1 MSDSMSK
8 IIRTTADV
16 MFLFI
21 TVFGFYIVLH
31 GHLTPG
37 GGFQGGA
44 VIATGF
50 ILLIVAYKLEDF
62 LGWFQKKTFQSCEM
76 SGLILFIGTALAAI
90 PLGSGEGHRGGVARM
105 QNEQPAAVLESD
117 AGAGHGASRP
127 ARGVG
132 GGRLPRLPPPRRSRR
147 LHHHPVTMCLARSV
161 TGPNPSPACVPGTP

>member
-1 MSDSMSK
+1 MSDSLSK

-50 ILLIVAYKLEDF
+50 ILLIVAYKLDDF
-62 LGWFQKKTFQSCEM
+62 LGWFQKRIFQNCEM
-76 SGLILFIGTALAAI
+76 SGLVLFIGTALAAI
-90 PLGSGEGHRGGVARM
+90 PLGYLFFMNFLNGTGGLFGQTVNFGINPGFLNTAGTIPIMNVAVGIEVLGGLSIIILYMTSGIRSHEEG
-105 QNEQPAAVLESD
+105 E
-117 AGAGHGASRP
+117 
-127 ARGVG
+127 
-132 GGRLPRLPPPRRSRR
+132 
-147 LHHHPVTMCLARSV
+147 
-161 TGPNPSPACVPGTP
+161 

>member
-1 MSDSMSK
+1 MSDSLSK

-50 ILLIVAYKLEDF
+50 ILLIVAYKLDDF
-62 LGWFQKKTFQSCEM
+62 LGWFQKRTFQNCEM
-76 SGLILFIGTALAAI
+76 SGLVLFIGTALAAI
-90 PLGSGEGHRGGVARM
+90 PLGYLFFMNFLNGTGGLFGQAVSYGINPGFLNTAGTIPIMNIAVGIEVLGGLSIIILYMTSGIRSHEEG
-105 QNEQPAAVLESD
+105 E
-117 AGAGHGASRP
+117 
-127 ARGVG
+127 
-132 GGRLPRLPPPRRSRR
+132 
-147 LHHHPVTMCLARSV
+147 
-161 TGPNPSPACVPGTP
+161 

>member
-1 MSDSMSK
+1 MSNSLSK

-50 ILLIVAYKLEDF
+50 ILLIVAYKLDDF
-62 LGWFQKKTFQSCEM
+62 LGWFQKRIFQNCEM
-76 SGLILFIGTALAAI
+76 SGLVLFIGTALAAI
-90 PLGSGEGHRGGVARM
+90 PLGYLFFMNFLNGTGGLFGQTVNFGINPGFLNTAGTIPIMNVAVGIEVLGGLSIIILYMTSGIRSHEEG
-105 QNEQPAAVLESD
+105 E
-117 AGAGHGASRP
+117 
-127 ARGVG
+127 
-132 GGRLPRLPPPRRSRR
+132 
-147 LHHHPVTMCLARSV
+147 
-161 TGPNPSPACVPGTP
+161 

>member
-50 ILLIVAYKLEDF
+50 ILLIVAYKLDDF
-62 LGWFQKKTFQSCEM
+62 LGWFQKRTFQNCEM
-76 SGLILFIGTALAAI
+76 SGLVLFIGTALAAI
-90 PLGSGEGHRGGVARM
+90 PLGYLFFMNFLNGTGGLFGQAVSYGINPGFLNTAGTIPIMNIAVGIEVLGGLSIIILYMTSGIQSHEEG
-105 QNEQPAAVLESD
+105 E
-117 AGAGHGASRP
+117 
-127 ARGVG
+127 
-132 GGRLPRLPPPRRSRR
+132 
-147 LHHHPVTMCLARSV
+147 
-161 TGPNPSPACVPGTP
+161 